1 MHRQIVVL
9 KYYNNLSEGEISK
22 YLGVPVGTVKS
33 RLFRARLFLR
43 NILAEQKEGVGYDEK
58 R

>member
-1 MHRQIVVL
+1 M